1 MNNIREGHVS
11 SFFYKE
17 VCMKK
22 LLLIC
27 LVSLSFSSF
36 AKMTLE
42 QKVKILEKKIERMQK
57 ANGAKLDSSSG
68 LKVKDLAQDKMQTGV
83 SGSRGVAGVGA
94 GGQMP
99 AMTKEQ
105 QEEMMKTI
113 ELFKERQIE
122 SQKILDELMK
132 EP

>member
-1 MNNIREGHVS
+1 MNNIREDHVS

-68 LKVKDLAQDKMQTGV
+68 LKVK
-83 SGSRGVAGVGA
+83 
-94 GGQMP
+94 
-99 AMTKEQ
+99 
-105 QEEMMKTI
+105 I
-113 ELFKERQIE
+113 N
-122 SQKILDELMK
+122 
-132 EP
+132 